1 MPDEEL
7 EKIPGFGRDIAASR
21 EKARQ
26 LLKEA
31 GYEGLSFTYS
41 SRSVPHPYDQ
51 MAIYLISQWKACGL
65 NPTMVSSPTAK
76 FSEMRANGAFDATI
90 DWNSAFLPDP
100 TLMLVK
106 HMSADQN
113 AQNYAG
119 YIDRSE
125 EHTSELQSLMRI
137 SYAVFCL

>member
-1 MPDEEL
+1 
-7 EKIPGFGRDIAASR
+7 
-21 EKARQ
+21 
-26 LLKEA
+26 
-31 GYEGLSFTYS
+31 
-41 SRSVPHPYDQ
+41 
-51 MAIYLISQWKACGL
+51 
-65 NPTMVSSPTAK
+65 MVSSPTAK

-119 YIDRSE
+119 YIDRQVDEWFEAQRQMTDVE
-125 EHTSELQSLMRI
+125 ERKETVRKIDRRI
-137 SYAVFCL
+137 LEEAWTLPVTFMARTIALSAKVKGYQLAPTHVLNTDWRGVWIDE